1 MKENLSAIYKME
13 MRKCINIYGYT
24 YADAAQ
30 KYEHRFA
37 EGDLI
42 QNIQRS
48 PKFDIIAAEIY
59 DYYRGRCCFGCCRAM
74 ALDAV
79 ISILSLR
86 SPTSMNEMYEV
97 NYHEHGQGDEPY
109 TDSIIYDGDL
119 VHEALFET
127 IGCVVDYAG
136 PDLWAFYGHLLALFS
151 QTLQVYFGECRIVP
165 RDVAENGQSLERTIT
180 GELSL

>member
-24 YADAAQ
+24 YADAVQ

-42 QNIQRS
+42 QNIRRS

-59 DYYRGRCCFGCCRAM
+59 DYYRGGCCFGCCRAM

-97 NYHEHGQGDEPY
+97 NYHEHGEGDEPY
-109 TDSIIYDGDL
+109 NDNIIYDGDQVRAAL
-119 VHEALFET
+119 GEAIEH
-127 IGCVVDYAG
+127 VVDYAG
-136 PDLWAFYGHLLALFS
+136 QDLQAIYHHLSSLLS
-151 QTLQVYFGECRIVP
+151 QTLQVHYGECQIVP
-165 RDVAENGQSLERTIT
+165 RDVTENGQSLKRTPA